1 MMSKVVSLNERDIRR
16 QKRKKIFS
24 IIFTIVGALLVI
36 LILGALVMGVIYAV
50 NKYSN
55 AEVKPS
61 YYEVVTEDYANIN
74 ELDVDVNAI
83 SLEIKHSGE
92 NISLTHHEFIET
104 IVDDDELI
112 IREKRKHWYERV
124 EGKVI
129 LTIPENFNFEKV
141 SIEGGAGKVK
151 LTDLNMNKLDL
162 EFGAGTIEL
171 NNVVVNGNAS
181 IDGGTGTAKIKR
193 GSYNNL
199 DINMDVGRLEMF
211 TKLNGK
217 NIIETGVGS
226 ADIKLIGGSD
236 IYTIKVNKGLGD
248 VIIGNY
254 ISSDGEVYGRGPVSI
269 SMNGGIGNIVL
280 KYVDEE
286 GNLTEDLY
294 K

>member
-112 IREKRKHWYERV
+112 IREK
-124 EGKVI
+124 
-129 LTIPENFNFEKV
+129 ENIGMKELKEK
-141 SIEGGAGKVK
+141 
-151 LTDLNMNKLDL
+151 
-162 EFGAGTIEL
+162 
-171 NNVVVNGNAS
+171 
-181 IDGGTGTAKIKR
+181 
-193 GSYNNL
+193 
-199 DINMDVGRLEMF
+199 
-211 TKLNGK
+211 
-217 NIIETGVGS
+217 
-226 ADIKLIGGSD
+226 
-236 IYTIKVNKGLGD
+236 
-248 VIIGNY
+248 
-254 ISSDGEVYGRGPVSI
+254 
-269 SMNGGIGNIVL
+269 
-280 KYVDEE
+280 
-286 GNLTEDLY
+286 
-294 K
+294 

>member
-1 MMSKVVSLNERDIRR
+1 M
-16 QKRKKIFS
+16 
-24 IIFTIVGALLVI
+24 
-36 LILGALVMGVIYAV
+36 
-50 NKYSN
+50 
-55 AEVKPS
+55 
-61 YYEVVTEDYANIN
+61 
-74 ELDVDVNAI
+74 
-83 SLEIKHSGE
+83 
-92 NISLTHHEFIET
+92 
-104 IVDDDELI
+104 
-112 IREKRKHWYERV
+112 
-124 EGKVI
+124 I